1 MITKEPTREVLEE
14 WKSIWLMYKEKL
26 RPNRKTGMELLQYLQ
41 DKYVLTEIHEARAF
55 DAIIGNVTMN
65 SYYAEKLPK
74 GTDPIPKA
82 FFLENIENG
91 KIFYCD
97 GNRDGTDI
105 WGGEISRI
113 FVGIDLV
120 TGFFMAEGS
129 TMLWDELYAFR
140 GLDEQD
146 LKNYVCVAEYIN
158 CLKRFDL
165 LQATI
170 PI

>member
-1 MITKEPTREVLEE
+1 
-14 WKSIWLMYKEKL
+14 
-26 RPNRKTGMELLQYLQ
+26 
-41 DKYVLTEIHEARAF
+41 
-55 DAIIGNVTMN
+55 MN

-74 GTDPIPKA
+74 GTDPITKA

-91 KIFYCD
+91 EIFYCD
-97 GNRDGTDI
+97 GNRGGTDI

-146 LKNYVCVAEYIN
+146 LKNYVCVAKYIN

-165 LQATI
+165 LQTII